1 LVLNKRITR
10 KKNKRQSS
18 LILTI
23 STTGLLL
30 IGGILSYLLF
40 TQGSPLTRDLPV
52 GANVIPQD
60 ALLAVSL
67 TTDRSQWQN
76 LQAFGTPETQQ
87 DLTKKLVYF
96 RDHLLNNSGYDWQHD
111 IQPWVGNAVTVAV
124 LPPPVTGS
132 MLKSTEP
139 TQIDPLNSAQSLV
152 MVLPVK
158 DREIARNSLIN
169 VKTQQLNKWV
179 YRVYQ
184 GITIKQTETRT
195 KENLAIALLDSHFL
209 AIANSATTIEKAID
223 AYKNGVSLATL
234 AGFSEN
240 MPKIA
245 SFQPFAQFYVNVPLA
260 VRIALTD
267 PNHRLPAQVLSQLQN
282 NQGLAGTI
290 TLESTGIKTKG
301 VSWLN
306 PQSQHTLLMEN
317 KAGTMQNRLPSETT
331 MILSGSNLLNWWHDY
346 ASTSEGN
353 PLAPMVPDELRRG
366 IKSLLHLDLEKD
378 LLNWMQG
385 EFAVSLIPYHP
396 QTVSADN
403 FRAGL
408 VLMVHVSD
416 RTAAENS
423 WKQIDTLM
431 QNQYHFSIQLEK
443 VGDQQIVNWITAF
456 GTLTATHGWL
466 DGDVAFLTLGAPVSH
481 KIIPPP
487 ENALANYSPFQQTVS
502 GELNPPS
509 AEFFLD
515 VEQMEQ
521 NFNINALFPQQQA
534 LLDSSKF
541 IGVTT
546 AVNDSHS
553 SRYDVCITLKKSGK

>member
-1 LVLNKRITR
+1 
-10 KKNKRQSS
+10 
-18 LILTI
+18 
-23 STTGLLL
+23 
-30 IGGILSYLLF
+30 LLF
-40 TQGSPLTRDLPV
+40 TQGGLLTRDLPV

-60 ALLAVSL
+60 ALLAVSF

-87 DLTKKLVYF
+87 DLTKKLEYF
-96 RDHLLNNSGYDWQHD
+96 RDHLLNNSGYDWEHNM
-111 IQPWVGNAVTVAV
+111 QPWVGNAVTLAV

-132 MLKSTEP
+132 IPE
-139 TQIDPLNSAQSLV
+139 IDPHNSDQSLV

-158 DREIARNSLIN
+158 NPEMAKNSLTN
-169 VKTQQLNKWV
+169 VKPQQLHKWV

-195 KENLAIALLDSHFL
+195 KENLPENLVIALLDSHFL
-209 AIANSATTIEKAID
+209 AIANSPTAMEKTID

-245 SFQPFAQFYVNVPLA
+245 NFQPFAQFYVNVPLA
-260 VRIALTD
+260 ARIALTD

-282 NQGLAGTI
+282 NQGLAGTM
-290 TLESTGIKTKG
+290 TLESTGIKIKG

-331 MILSGSNLLNWWHDY
+331 MLLSGSNLLNWWHDY

-353 PLAPMVPDELRRG
+353 PLAPMAPDELRRG

-385 EFAVSLIPYHP
+385 EFAVSLIPNHP
-396 QTVSADN
+396 QTAAAEN

-408 VLMVHVSD
+408 VWMVHVSD
-416 RTAAENS
+416 RQAAENS

-431 QNQYHFSIQLEK
+431 QNQYHFSIQSEK
-443 VGDQQIVNWITAF
+443 IGDQQIVNWITAF

-466 DGDVAFLTLGAPVSH
+466 DGDVAFLILGAPVSH

-487 ENALANYSPFQQTVS
+487 ENTLANYSPFEQTVS
-502 GELNPPS
+502 PELHPPS

-515 VEQMEQ
+515 VEQMQQ

-553 SRYDVCITLKKSGK
+553 SRYDVFITLKKSGKLVQH